1 MESAY
6 VLAIKE
12 LEEIRNEN
20 KRILEYR
27 KMETGSVAPRI
38 PEIDVELMKS
48 GAELL
53 KTVLDKSRNFDD
65 VKKNIEKLQAE
76 EIRLLK
82 DNGFPEDYLED
93 IHSCPKCKD
102 TGFVLGHRCDCLK
115 SLVAKYIGANAN
127 LSEYM
132 KNQTFENFDFSLF
145 EETTVDGKTVPVL
158 KIMQKAV
165 QICMDF
171 AEGFDREKSNMILS
185 GNAGTG
191 KTFLSSCI
199 ANRALERGKTVYY
212 TSAYKLFE
220 TLEALKFGKETG
232 EDAEEIAKYIYEVDL
247 LIIDDLGTEFT
258 TQFTSAVFFDII
270 NSRLVSGKSTLIS
283 TNLDLEGINNLYS
296 QRITSRIMG
305 DYKAITLYG
314 NDIRPKVK
322 NK

>member
-6 VLAIKE
+6 VLAVKE
-12 LEEIRNEN
+12 LEEIRSEN

-27 KMETGSVAPRI
+27 KMETGSAIPRI
-38 PEIDVELMKS
+38 PEIDAELMKA
-48 GAELL
+48 GTALL
-53 KTVLDKSRNFDD
+53 KTVLDKSQSFDA
-65 VKKNIEKLQAE
+65 VKTNIEKLQAE
-76 EIRLLK
+76 KVKLLS
-82 DNGFPEDYLED
+82 DNGFSKDYLDD
-93 IHSCPKCKD
+93 IYTCPKCQD
-102 TGFVLGHRCDCLK
+102 TGFILGKRCDCLK
-115 SLVAKYIGANAN
+115 SLVAKHIGANAN

-145 EETTVDGKTVPVL
+145 EDATVDGKTVPVL

-171 AEGFDREKSNMILS
+171 AEKFDKEKANIILS

-232 EDAEEIAKYIYEVDL
+232 EDAEEIAKYIYDVDL

-314 NDIRPKVK
+314 TDIRPKVK

>member
-6 VLAIKE
+6 VLASRE

-20 KRILEYR
+20 RRIVEYR
-27 KMETGSVAPRI
+27 KMETGKIVPRI
-38 PEIDVELMKS
+38 PEIDIELMKA
-48 GAELL
+48 GTELL
-53 KTVLDKSRNFDD
+53 KTVLDKSKSFDE
-65 VKKNIEKLQAE
+65 VKKNIEKLQTE
-76 EIRLLK
+76 KVKLLK
-82 DNGFPEDYLED
+82 DNGFSEDYLEN

-102 TGFVLGHRCDCLK
+102 TGFILGHRCDCLK
-115 SLVAKYIGANAN
+115 KLIAKHIGANAN

-145 EETTVDGKTVPVL
+145 EDAVVDGKTVPVL

-171 AEGFDREKSNMILS
+171 ADNFDRDKSNLILS

-199 ANRALERGKTVYY
+199 ANRALENGKTVYY
-212 TSAYKLFE
+212 TSSYKLFE
-220 TLEALKFGKETG
+220 TLEALKFGKESDG
-232 EDAEEIAKYIYEVDL
+232 AEDIAKYVYDVDL

-258 TQFTSAVFFDII
+258 TQFTSAAFFDII